1 LIAPLLQTFLT
12 ASLHSQPLS
21 SLPVHLCFLAILQKC
36 RVLQNLSLLWLSTLW
51 KMACCFWLFKWGLSL
66 ALQVSSYLR

>member
-51 KMACCFWLFKWGLSL
+51 KMACFWPFKWGLFL
-66 ALQVSSYLR
+66 ALQVSHYLP